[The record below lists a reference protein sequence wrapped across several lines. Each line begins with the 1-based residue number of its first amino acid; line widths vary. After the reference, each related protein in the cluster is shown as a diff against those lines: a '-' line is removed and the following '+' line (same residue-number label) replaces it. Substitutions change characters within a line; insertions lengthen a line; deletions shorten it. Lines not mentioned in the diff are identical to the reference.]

1 MPRSMIL
8 LFPAMLCVHEQRGRP
23 MSTLTDN
30 LRGKFVFFDG
40 PDESG
45 KSTQR
50 QRLADALEADGKMET
65 VNRRVSAELG
75 RVAG

>member
-1 MPRSMIL
+1 
-8 LFPAMLCVHEQRGRP
+8 

-40 PDESG
+40 LDESG